1 MKAPDPNARA
11 RRLFL
16 FSSLVAVATCL
27 LVGVLVSSRAEHQ
40 ALIVFGGLVVL
51 FVVMLAST
59 ADTAGVSVFVGLGVV
74 AIIGGAPQADR
85 LAAVPVMVAAVLAA
99 ELSVTARR
107 YRGPAL
113 ISHDTIRSHL
123 VGAGIR
129 AAVAA
134 GPAAFGLLLVR

>member
-11 RRLFL
+11 RRFFL
-16 FSSLVAVATCL
+16 FSSVAAVAACM

-51 FVVMLAST
+51 FVMMLAST
-59 ADTAGVSVFVGLGVV
+59 ADTAGVSVFVSLGVV
-74 AIIGGAPQADR
+74 AIIGSARQADR

-99 ELSVTARR
+99 ELSVMARR

-113 ISHDTIRSHL
+113 ISRDTIRSHL
-123 VGAGIR
+123 VGAGVR

-134 GPAAFGLLLVR
+134 GPAAVGLLFVR